1 MYRNHTVGV
10 VVPAYNEAGL
20 VGDVLAD
27 IPAYVDRVYAVDDAS
42 TDETWAEIEAH
53 ADGEPRIGR
62 AAAVDDAD
70 APVGPD
76 AGDGGHADHEDEE
89 GDVRTGESPPAASAD
104 GGSDARVVPIRHA
117 ENRGAG
123 GAIKTGYLAARADR
137 IDATVTIDADGQ
149 MDTDLL
155 PRFLDPIVEDRADYA
170 KGNRFLADTE
180 QMPRF
185 RLVGNRMLSLLTKI
199 ASGYWGVADPQN
211 GYTAISLRALDA
223 MDLEGMYEYYGY
235 CNDVLVRLNRADMR
249 VADVAQPAKYDEEES
264 HIQYGEYVRKV
275 SLMLLADFLGR
286 LNRKHL
292 LGDGPA
298 LPAVAYYAGAG
309 AVALGL
315 VRLAAALRPS
325 DGGVRGA
332 VGRVVL
338 GVALLVVAMALD
350 RRAHRELSTRDGG

>member
-42 TDETWAEIEAH
+42 TDETWAEIRAH

-62 AAAVDDAD
+62 GAVVGDAD
-70 APVGPD
+70 AQRASDAPADAPTPV
-76 AGDGGHADHEDEE
+76 
-89 GDVRTGESPPAASAD
+89 SAD
-104 GGSDARVVPIRHA
+104 GGSAARIVPIRHA

-137 IDATVTIDADGQ
+137 VDVTVTVDADGQ

-155 PRFLDPIVEDRADYA
+155 PRFLDPIVEGRADYA

-235 CNDVLVRLNRADMR
+235 CNDVLVRLNRADVR

-275 SLMLLADFLGR
+275 STMLLADFLGR

-298 LPAVAYYAGAG
+298 LPALAYYAGAG
-309 AVALGL
+309 VVALGL

-325 DGGVRGA
+325 DDGGRGA
-332 VGRVVL
+332 VARVVL

-350 RRAHRELSTRDGG
+350 RRAHRELSTREYGTD